1 MYPISQQDWGR
12 YRDAAL
18 DHGLNAAILTICQR
32 LLPGGFDIAEN
43 APDTYEAIVALFES
57 GKRYV
62 VYAGGSENTIYGDPE
77 VNYHFRAWH
86 DWCHWTGRFDFS
98 LEGELGAYRM
108 QCGHLVSVYG
118 EDETVRHWQHILFA
132 DIIGQKLYHR
142 EHGTFPDDQLAFVLS
157 VLKDRA
163 CDFEIIS
170 QAGGSV

>member
-62 VYAGGSENTIYGDPE
+62 VYAGGSENTIYGDRRSTTTSGLGMIG
-77 VNYHFRAWH
+77 V
-86 DWCHWTGRFDFS
+86 TGP
-98 LEGELGAYRM
+98 
-108 QCGHLVSVYG
+108 
-118 EDETVRHWQHILFA
+118 A
-132 DIIGQKLYHR
+132 DRLQPR
-142 EHGTFPDDQLAFVLS
+142 
-157 VLKDRA
+157 R
-163 CDFEIIS
+163 
-170 QAGGSV
+170 